1 MPTSKTARKQTR
13 NVVEYLRA
21 SNIQTAQRMLRG
33 IGGAQID
40 CGATT
45 LKALIKASRSL
56 QAVRTSLVEASV
68 GHDKA
73 LRGRKGKMFAVV
85 SRLDKQVTKTQEL
98 FAKKCLR

>member
-1 MPTSKTARKQTR
+1 MATSKTARKQTR
-13 NVVEYLRA
+13 DVVEHLRA

-33 IGGAQID
+33 MGGTD
-40 CGATT
+40 CEART
-45 LKALIKASRSL
+45 LEALISASRRL
-56 QAVRTSLVEASV
+56 QAVRTSLVEATV

-85 SRLDKQVTKTQEL
+85 SRLDKQVTKRQEL